1 MQGSICFTLLPLGR
15 MYPACPRSI
24 RSWSSSLHHVV
35 SEDGYS
41 AGFQQPSAPLDGASL
56 DAHTESSDRQSHP
69 DTCGIR
75 TADPCPLA
83 RTLPPLGRWSG
94 SFSHGVSFLGRETK
108 DQPFNSY
115 RCHPRG
121 VFTGPYLL
129 RRPYH
134 PQKPAS
140 QTLRLQGA
148 PCGASSYGLARMPLH
163 DP

>member
-1 MQGSICFTLLPLGR
+1 MTHTRKAQIDSLLPT
-15 MYPACPRSI
+15 A
-24 RSWSSSLHHVV
+24 
-35 SEDGYS
+35 
-41 AGFQQPSAPLDGASL
+41 PSVKV
-56 DAHTESSDRQSHP
+56 

-134 PQKPAS
+134 PQKPGS
-140 QTLRLQGA
+140 QTLGLQCA
-148 PCGASSYGLARMPLH
+148 PPTPPIGKSKESVPNEYSNLRRKINKMLQVCMIKDVWKDINLIGRG
-163 DP
+163 

>member
-1 MQGSICFTLLPLGR
+1 MTHTRKAQIDSLLPT
-15 MYPACPRSI
+15 A
-24 RSWSSSLHHVV
+24 
-35 SEDGYS
+35 
-41 AGFQQPSAPLDGASL
+41 PSVKV
-56 DAHTESSDRQSHP
+56 

-115 RCHPRG
+115 RCHPQG

-148 PCGASSYGLARMPLH
+148 PPTPAPRPSRIHCRYFGTCGRTRRIRYRGESDKGRKERSLIKWLTKDR
-163 DP
+163 

>member
-1 MQGSICFTLLPLGR
+1 MTHTRKAQIDSLLPT
-15 MYPACPRSI
+15 A
-24 RSWSSSLHHVV
+24 
-35 SEDGYS
+35 
-41 AGFQQPSAPLDGASL
+41 PSVKV
-56 DAHTESSDRQSHP
+56 

-115 RCHPRG
+115 RCHPQG

-148 PCGASSYGLARMPLH
+148 PLTRERMSVGENSQLLARAPRGYFQYLRPRRERPRDRPFVFASGIAESGRWAPL
-163 DP
+163 PRIIQA

>member
-1 MQGSICFTLLPLGR
+1 MTHTRKAQIDSLLPT
-15 MYPACPRSI
+15 A
-24 RSWSSSLHHVV
+24 
-35 SEDGYS
+35 
-41 AGFQQPSAPLDGASL
+41 PSVKV
-56 DAHTESSDRQSHP
+56 

-115 RCHPRG
+115 RCHPQG

-148 PCGASSYGLARMPLH
+148 PPTPAYIKEITVGKNHPPQRCTIHLGWRGAIKWIQQKSLHSYGKPVGRG
-163 DP
+163 